1 MNIRFPAAAAAFALV
16 VMAGVALGQR
26 ADQNTGGPTKNTLRL
41 TLAEPVNG
49 AAITGSVVRVV
60 VAYNQNA
67 FGTGQGT
74 SFGDPNFPQP
84 RFKVYLDDMLETTL
98 QGTEANVARIEN
110 VAPGSHKITVVALNV
125 SGEIIDRKEVNI
137 TTAAAPAPV
146 PAPRAEV
153 KEMVPPAPAPVPAYE
168 PPAPPPVVEA
178 KPLPKTASNLP
189 LLALAGLVLVAAG
202 LLLRVRAR

>member
-1 MNIRFPAAAAAFALV
+1 MNIRFPAAAAALALI

-67 FGTGQGT
+67 FGSGHGT

-137 TTAAAPAPV
+137 TTAAAPV

-178 KPLPKTASNLP
+178 KALPKTASNLP

>member
-1 MNIRFPAAAAAFALV
+1 MNIRFPAAAAALALI
-16 VMAGVALGQR
+16 VMTGVALGQR

-41 TLAEPVNG
+41 TLAEPVEG
-49 AAITGSVVRVV
+49 AAITGSLVRVV
-60 VAYNQNA
+60 VGYNQNA
-67 FGTGQGT
+67 FGSGQGT

-84 RFKVYLDDMLETTL
+84 RFNVYLDDMLETTL

-137 TTAAAPAPV
+137 TTAAAPV

-153 KEMVPPAPAPVPAYE
+153 KEKVVPQEPAPVPAYE
-168 PPAPPPVVEA
+168 PPAPPPIVEA
-178 KPLPKTASNLP
+178 EPLPTTASNLP

-202 LLLRVRAR
+202 LVLRLKAR

>member
-1 MNIRFPAAAAAFALV
+1 MSNRIPAAAAVLALF

-67 FGTGQGT
+67 FGSGQGT

-137 TTAAAPAPV
+137 TTAAAPV

-153 KEMVPPAPAPVPAYE
+153 KEKVVPPAPAPVPAYE

-178 KPLPKTASNLP
+178 KPLPTTASNLP
-189 LLALAGLVLVAAG
+189 LLALAGLALVAAG
-202 LLLRVRAR
+202 LLFRIKGR